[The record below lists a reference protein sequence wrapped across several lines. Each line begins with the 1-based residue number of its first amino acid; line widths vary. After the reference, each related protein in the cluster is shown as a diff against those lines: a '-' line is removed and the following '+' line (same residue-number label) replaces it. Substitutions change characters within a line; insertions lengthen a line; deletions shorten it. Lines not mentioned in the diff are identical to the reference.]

1 MKRIVPT
8 VKAVTTSSAVQTL
21 AKLPARLVRRVL
33 AAPTAF
39 IDAIERFA
47 AKY

>member
-1 MKRIVPT
+1 MQRIVST
-8 VKAVTTSSAVQTL
+8 AKSIAALSTVQTL
-21 AKLPARLVRRVL
+21 ARMPARMVRQVM
-33 AAPTAF
+33 AASTAF